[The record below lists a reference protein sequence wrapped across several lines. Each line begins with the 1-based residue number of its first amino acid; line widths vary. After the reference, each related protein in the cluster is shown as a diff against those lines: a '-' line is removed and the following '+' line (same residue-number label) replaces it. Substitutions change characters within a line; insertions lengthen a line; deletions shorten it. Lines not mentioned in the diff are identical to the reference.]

1 MRVQRVCH
9 NTLPWLISVSL
20 GLVSATL
27 IYRVLIAIRACWLV
41 VEWLFDWRAF
51 SRVTALSLLHP
62 YASLIAGAI
71 AVAFW
76 LAMLVGMWFFQ
87 RWARLIFVLLVAVAL
102 LTSPFRPH
110 HYSLS
115 LPHSFEAAIGAFVL
129 LLTGA
134 IIAMS
139 FLPPV
144 RDCFTTNKA

>member
-1 MRVQRVCH
+1 MLARRRMVLDWGAH
-9 NTLPWLISVSL
+9 SHINSL
-20 GLVSATL
+20 T
-27 IYRVLIAIRACWLV
+27 
-41 VEWLFDWRAF
+41 
-51 SRVTALSLLHP
+51 LLHP
-62 YASLIAGAI
+62 YASVLAGGI

-76 LAMLVGMWFFQ
+76 LVILTGMWFFQ

-102 LTSPFRPH
+102 LTSLFRPH

-144 RDCFTTNKA
+144 RDCFATNKA

>member
-1 MRVQRVCH
+1 M
-9 NTLPWLISVSL
+9 
-20 GLVSATL
+20 SATL
-27 IYRVLIAIRACWLV
+27 VYRVLIAIRGCWLV
-41 VEWLFDWRAF
+41 VEWFFDWGAH
-51 SRVTALSLLHP
+51 SHISSLTLLHP
-62 YASLIAGAI
+62 YASVIAGGL

-76 LAMLVGMWFFQ
+76 LVILTGMWFFQ